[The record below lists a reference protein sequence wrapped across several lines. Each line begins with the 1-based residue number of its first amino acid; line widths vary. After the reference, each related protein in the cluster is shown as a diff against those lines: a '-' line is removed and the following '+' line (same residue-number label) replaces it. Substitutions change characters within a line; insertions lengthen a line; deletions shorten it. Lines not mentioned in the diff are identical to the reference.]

1 MRLLQTIKPPPGE
14 DARPLSLWS
23 LTLFVMAIT
32 TALLVLTTS
41 LAVARTAS
49 AVPRPV
55 QVPKIV
61 FDTDVC
67 NDVDD
72 VLALAMLHS
81 LQSRGNCEL
90 LAVTISTPDELA
102 ASFVEAVNTFYGRP
116 GIPIGLTRARI
127 KHEPSRYLH
136 LAASVDEGKPRYPHA
151 GKQGDAVPPPA
162 AVLRKVLSAQ
172 PDQSVVI
179 VQVGYFSN
187 LAALLESS
195 GDAECPLDG
204 VELVRR
210 KVRLL
215 STMAGTFGPGPRDFE
230 FNVMQDQAAAR
241 TVARRWPTPVV
252 WSGKEVGLALRY
264 PASSIERDYGY
275 VAHHPVAEAYNLFE
289 PAPHHRP
296 CWDLTSVLYAV
307 FPDRGYFELSRPGM
321 VTIEDDG
328 HTRFDAQDGDPR
340 VEARAAAEDGVVS
353 VQGRDRYLGVD
364 PAEIPRVVEAFV
376 QLASQ
381 PPASVSRP

>member
-1 MRLLQTIKPPPGE
+1 MTKRLL
-14 DARPLSLWS
+14 DSPLSVRHERTKSRSLWS
-23 LTLFVMAIT
+23 LLSLA
-32 TALLVLTTS
+32 TALAMTAAGTAAAS
-41 LAVARTAS
+41 SPAAS
-49 AVPRPV
+49 APR
-55 QVPKIV
+55 II
-61 FDTDVC
+61 FDTDMC

-81 LQSRGNCEL
+81 LQSRGSCEL
-90 LAVTISTPDELA
+90 IAVAVSTPDEQA
-102 ASFVEAVNTFYGRP
+102 ASFVAAVNSFYGRP
-116 GIPIGLTRARI
+116 DIPIGLTRAKI
-127 KHEPSRYLH
+127 EHEPGRYLQ
-136 LAASVDEGKPRYPHA
+136 LASAVDAGKPRYPHA
-151 GKQGDAVPPPA
+151 WQHGGAVPPAA

-187 LAALLESS
+187 LAALLESGGEADS
-195 GDAECPLDG
+195 PLDG

-210 KVRLL
+210 KVKYL
-215 STMAGTFGPGPRDFE
+215 SSMAGTFGPGPRDFE

-241 TVARRWPTPVV
+241 TVARRWPTPVI

-275 VAHHPVAEAYNLFE
+275 VAHHPVAEAYHLFE
-289 PAPHHRP
+289 PMPHHRP

-307 FPDRGYFELSRPGM
+307 FPDRGYFELSAPGR

-328 HTRFDAQDGDPR
+328 HTRFDARDGNPG
-340 VEARAAAEDGVVS
+340 VEARAAATEVGAVS
-353 VQGRDRYLGVD
+353 PEARDRYLKVD
-364 PAEIPRVVEAFV
+364 AQQIPRLVEAFV